1 MRDMTGMQ
9 WQHSREFFWKFAAAL
24 VVSCWA
30 SGADAVNGCRR
41 QFAADAT
48 RPGGALGNVAK
59 MVNVWNARTCG
70 LSSATNRQDYD
81 MFDFVEWIELMQCTG
96 GDATRDLFRDPS
108 DRTVKDDYDFAPLV
122 EAIRGVRR
130 LGAKPYLKLGN
141 VPQKFTEGFDGGEFS
156 INTMPPDDWEAHFR
170 YMRAFASALVAAF
183 GRDEVRSW
191 RFALL
196 TEADNHGWFM
206 ARSKSTED
214 SFAAYCRLYR
224 ETYRAF
230 AEVLGTGFAYGTHV
244 LGEGYGWKRWTAD
257 QFCAFCEKE
266 GLPLDIVALS
276 FYDTVGKTPHAQRL
290 EDQVIGV
297 WRKAAAAHGF
307 KRVIWGYDEGRIITG
322 AKGRN
327 KSDIASRAVGDT
339 YQAAYDA
346 RLAKNL
352 FDLGVDYFANWVY
365 FTGENALLE
374 GIPAVN
380 FHVAREVAKF
390 RGMRRVPFVQTA
402 AEGAE
407 EQEEGDGVAAVSAD
421 GSLLRAM
428 VYNFRNQLAY
438 ARPAEIE
445 IALKTAFPA
454 GTRVKVVR
462 RTVDDSVNWFDDW
475 ECDRRAKGIRDEDYF
490 WSPDGYCLLAP
501 HGLIRKEHRDFFKAQ
516 LPRYA
521 AMVRMEPEIEERAV
535 AKDGTI
541 RLGAHLRGNAVVFF
555 EVRRA
560 DR

>member
-1 MRDMTGMQ
+1 MQ
-9 WQHSREFFWKFAAAL
+9 WRLFRNFLWTLAATLAI
-24 VVSCWA
+24 SCSA
-30 SGADAVNGCRR
+30 ADAVRTGECRR

-48 RPGGALGNVAK
+48 KPGVTLGNVVK

-70 LSSATNRQDYD
+70 LACATNRQDYD
-81 MFDFVEWIELMQCTG
+81 IFRFVEWVELMQCTG
-96 GDATRDLFRDPS
+96 GDASRDLFRNPS
-108 DRTVKDDYDFAPLV
+108 DLAVKDDYDFAPLV
-122 EAIRGVRR
+122 EVIRGVRR

-141 VPQKFTEGFDGGEFS
+141 VPQKFAKGFDGGEFR
-156 INTMPPDDWEAHFR
+156 INALPPDDWDAHFR
-170 YMRAFASALVAAF
+170 YMRACAFALVRAF

-196 TEADNHGWFM
+196 TEADNHGWFC
-206 ARSKSTED
+206 ARSKSIED

-230 AEVLGTGFAYGTHV
+230 AEALGAGFAYGTHV
-244 LGEGYGWKRWTAD
+244 LGEGYDWKRWTAD

-266 GLPLDIVALS
+266 KLPLDIIALS

-307 KRVIWGYDEGRIITG
+307 TKVIWGYDEGRIITG
-322 AKGRN
+322 AKGRV
-327 KSDIASRAVGDT
+327 KGDLGPRAVGDT

-352 FDLGVDYFANWVY
+352 FDLDVDYFSNWTY
-365 FTGENALLE
+365 FTGENHLLE
-374 GIPAVN
+374 GIPAVT
-380 FHVAREVAKF
+380 FHVAQEVAKF
-390 RGMRRVPFVQTA
+390 KGMRRVPFVQTA
-402 AEGAE
+402 AKGVDELD
-407 EQEEGDGVAAVSAD
+407 EGDGVAAVSAD

-428 VYNFRNQLAY
+428 VYNFRNRLAY
-438 ARPAEIE
+438 VRPAEIE
-445 IALKTAFPA
+445 VTVKTGFPA
-454 GTRVKVVR
+454 GTQVKVVR

-475 ECDRRAKGIRDEDYF
+475 ERDRRAKGIRDEDYS

-501 HGLIRKEHRDFFKAQ
+501 NGLLRKEHRDFFKAQ

-521 AMVRMEPEIEERAV
+521 AMVKLAPAIEEQTV
-535 AKDGTI
+535 AADGTI
-541 RLGAHLRGNAVVFF
+541 RLSARLAGNAVVFF
-555 EVRRA
+555 EVK
-560 DR
+560 